1 MIFLAARFFL
11 KNRVRGFVGP
21 GVYLFYTGTTTRR
34 FFFQRSQLHRFAG
47 HHTAM
52 LHQTKARAAEQHDEG
67 HDNGEDSVW
76 SVFNHKVVGRR
87 FAGRLLAIETTSSLL
102 NSS

>member
-1 MIFLAARFFL
+1 
-11 KNRVRGFVGP
+11 
-21 GVYLFYTGTTTRR
+21 
-34 FFFQRSQLHRFAG
+34 
-47 HHTAM
+47 M
-52 LHQTKARAAEQHDEG
+52 LYQTKARAAEQHDEG

-87 FAGRLLAIETTSSLL
+87 FAGRRSAIETTTSLL